1 MHYQDER
8 TGGCRVSD
16 AWTYRGLKTVVL
28 ENELIRVLVLADKGA
43 DVYSFVHKPSDTEF
57 MWRTPWGVR
66 DPQKFVPTTG
76 APASLWLDQYEGG
89 WQTVV
94 PHGGF
99 PDTVY
104 GAEMGLHGELNT
116 MPWDCA
122 VVEDSVKRV
131 AVRFRA
137 KGVRMPFA
145 VEKTL
150 SVEAGSGTLSVDEA
164 VTNEA
169 EEPCEAV
176 WLEHIAI
183 GGPFLSEKCRLY
195 LPQCKVINHPVDVAP
210 MSKLKHGH
218 EGTWPKS
225 KLKSGRDV
233 DFSRIPP
240 KSDRSLD
247 MAYFT
252 DMEHGWY
259 ALTNEDTGVGFAVSF
274 PSSVFKYLWF
284 WRNLAGGFGYPWYG
298 RCYNVG
304 LEPCTSFHNGGLKQA
319 MENKTALKFKAGQT
333 VRAVVTAGT
342 YTGKRPVKE
351 VSPQGNV
358 TFT

>member
-1 MHYQDER
+1 MHYQEER
-8 TGGCRVSD
+8 TDGCRVSD

-28 ENELIRVLVLADKGA
+28 ENELVRVIVLADKGA
-43 DVYSFVHKPSDTEF
+43 DVCSFVHKQSDTDF

-66 DPQKFVPTTG
+66 DPSKFVPTTG
-76 APASLWLDQYEGG
+76 APGSLWLDQYEGG

-99 PDTVY
+99 PDSVY
-104 GAEMGLHGELNT
+104 GAEMGLHGELST
-116 MPWDCA
+116 MPWDCQ
-122 VVEDSVKRV
+122 VVEDSPRRV

-137 KGVRMPFA
+137 KGVRMPFSA
-145 VEKTL
+145 EKTL
-150 SVEAGSGTLSVDEA
+150 SVEAGSAALTVDES

-169 EEPCEAV
+169 EEPAECV

-183 GGPFLSEKCRLY
+183 GAPLLSADARLY
-195 LPQCKVINHPVDVAP
+195 LPPCKVINHPIDVAP
-210 MSKLKHGH
+210 TSKLKN
-218 EGTWPKS
+218 
-225 KLKSGRDV
+225 GRDI

-252 DMEHGWY
+252 DMDEGWY
-259 ALTNEDTGVGFAVSF
+259 ALTNEKLGVGFAVSF
-274 PSSVFKYLWF
+274 PSKVFKYLWY
-284 WRNLAGGFGYPWYG
+284 WRNLGGGWGYPWYG

-319 MENKTALKFKAGQT
+319 MENGTALKFRAGET
-333 VRAVVTAGT
+333 VRATIRAVA
-342 YTGKRPVKE
+342 YTGVRPVRQ
-351 VSPQGNV
+351 VTPQGTV
-358 TFT
+358 VFG